1 MGDVSSYIYLL
12 IVGCKMD
19 NTLWQNISKM
29 TFKNNI
35 PFSWEELERLM
46 ERRDED
52 DNRNQL
58 VPDANN

>member
-1 MGDVSSYIYLL
+1 MEDVRLRIYLL

-19 NTLWQNISKM
+19 NILWQNISKM

-35 PFSWEELERLM
+35 PFSWEEFEKLTEK
-46 ERRDED
+46 RDED

-58 VPDANN
+58 VPNTNN